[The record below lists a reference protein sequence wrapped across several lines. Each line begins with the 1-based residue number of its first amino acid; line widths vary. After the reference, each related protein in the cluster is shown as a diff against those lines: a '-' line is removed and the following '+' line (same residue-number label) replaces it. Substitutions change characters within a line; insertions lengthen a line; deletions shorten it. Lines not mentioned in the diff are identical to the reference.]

1 MTAGTDAHTMIVR
14 IINHTAVIFS
24 AMIQSE
30 EFRYINIKL
39 RLPVTANFLQ
49 RVGEADPV
57 LDGLKFLSS
66 S

>member
-1 MTAGTDAHTMIVR
+1 MTAGTDEHTIIVR

-39 RLPVTANFLQ
+39 RLLIVADFLQ
-49 RVGEADPV
+49 RV
-57 LDGLKFLSS
+57 
-66 S
+66 